1 MATRTTKPRAAKPH
15 GKKAQGKNA
24 ARLAALRPLL
34 PVLYFFLFL
43 FVLSLPLHCGMLYSC
58 PRPLENVLDKIGCHA
73 LGKKPGMCTYIGYKY
88 FKRQEW
94 ERART
99 YFEIEAQQGFTK
111 AQNYLG
117 SLYYKGRGG
126 ARDYAKAKEWFE
138 KAAANGSA
146 NAQTWLGIMYEEGNG
161 VAKDTAKARA
171 YYEQA
176 CNSDYEVACKYLKE
190 L

>member
-1 MATRTTKPRAAKPH
+1 MARTSKPQAAKPRS
-15 GKKAQGKNA
+15 KKPQDENQRGV
-24 ARLAALRPLL
+24 LLTLLSIALL
-34 PVLYFFLFL
+34 V
-43 FVLSLPLHCGMLYSC
+43 FVFTLPLHCGMLYSC
-58 PRPLENVLDKIGCHA
+58 PRPLENVLDKIGCYA
-73 LGKKPGMCTYIGYKY
+73 MGRKPGMCTYIGYKY
-88 FKRQEW
+88 YKRQEW

-99 YFEIEAQQGFTK
+99 YFEIEAQQGVTR

-146 NAQTWLGIMYEEGNG
+146 NAQTWLGVMYEEGNG

-176 CNSDYEVACKYLKE
+176 CNSNYEVACKYLKE